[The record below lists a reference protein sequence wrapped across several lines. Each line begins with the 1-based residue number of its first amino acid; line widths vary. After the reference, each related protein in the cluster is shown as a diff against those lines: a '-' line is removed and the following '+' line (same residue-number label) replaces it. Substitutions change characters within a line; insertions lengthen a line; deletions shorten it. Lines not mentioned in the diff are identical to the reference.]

1 MNSLIFFWMA
11 VVVLLAAA
19 MAAVAAALLGRSP
32 FESRGERREAL
43 LAQNL
48 ADLER
53 DAAAGLLAEKDREAA
68 EDDVRRAAL
77 EADETVVRATDRHP
91 VCTAVL
97 VAAAGAVAA
106 VVLYAHFGAPGL
118 IEVFSA
124 EPEGGLMQSDG
135 TLADNTRE
143 ASPEAFRLYLKKRP
157 DDERAWVL
165 YARQCAD
172 RGDWQAAHDAYAAAV
187 ALGRFTAEDADVLM
201 QMAAV
206 TFNLRTEKATDEA
219 IAILKRAEALDE
231 KNTRVKEFLAMTALQ
246 AGRWL
251 VARETLEAL
260 LLMMPADEPARRSVS
275 EAALYAAE
283 AERREKGRLQ

>member
-1 MNSLIFFWMA
+1 MA
-11 VVVLLAAA
+11 AAVLLAAA

-32 FESRGERREAL
+32 FKAGGERRVAL

-48 ADLER
+48 ADLEG

-68 EDDVRRAAL
+68 MDDVRRAAL
-77 EADETVVRATDRHP
+77 EADETAVRATDRHP
-91 VCTAVL
+91 VRTAVL
-97 VAAAGAVAA
+97 VAAAGAVATVA
-106 VVLYAHFGAPGL
+106 LYGHFGAPGL

-172 RGDWQAAHDAYAAAV
+172 RGDWRAAHDAYAAAV

-246 AGRWL
+246 AGRWS

-260 LLMMPADEPARRSVS
+260 LLMMPADEPARQSVS

-283 AERREKGRLQ
+283 AERREKGRGQ

>member
-1 MNSLIFFWMA
+1 MA
-11 VVVLLAAA
+11 AAVLLAAA

-32 FESRGERREAL
+32 FKAGGERRVAL

-48 ADLER
+48 ADLEG

-68 EDDVRRAAL
+68 MDDVRRAAL
-77 EADETVVRATDRHP
+77 EADETAVRATDRHP
-91 VCTAVL
+91 VRTAVL

-106 VVLYAHFGAPGL
+106 VALYGHFGAPGL

-172 RGDWQAAHDAYAAAV
+172 RGDWRAAHDAYAAAV

-246 AGRWL
+246 AGRWS

-260 LLMMPADEPARRSVS
+260 LLMMPADEPARQSVS

-283 AERREKGRLQ
+283 AERREKGRSQ